1 MQGETVMA
9 RFMFV
14 YRGNPQ
20 RHSELSPEQMQQQMQ
35 KWGEWIGQAMKQGWM
50 VDGGDGLTD
59 EGRVVTTKIV
69 TDGPFM
75 ESKEVL
81 GGFSIVE
88 ADSIDAAAQRAKGC
102 PGLAVGGSVE
112 VRQLAGFT
120 LEGMTK

>member
-1 MQGETVMA
+1 
-9 RFMFV
+9 MFV
-14 YRGNPQ
+14 YRGRPE
-20 RHSELSPEQMQQQMQ
+20 RHAELSPEQMQQQMQ
-35 KWGEWIGQAMKQGWM
+35 KWGDWIGQAMKQGWM
-50 VDGGDGLTD
+50 VDAGDGLTED
-59 EGRVVTTKIV
+59 GRVVTTKIV

-88 ADSIDAAAQRAKGC
+88 ANSIDAAAQLAKGC

-120 LEGMTK
+120 LEGMNK